1 MMMVMKMMLSHERER
16 EREREGKERI
26 CLTRFLDLIETLR
39 EIFSN
44 I

>member
-1 MMMVMKMMLSHERER
+1 MMMVMKMMLSHER